1 MRQFYTK
8 CQIQTPAPYVSRLL
22 DKAMYQSNL
31 IGKKVL
37 ENSFGEGNILC
48 EIVHRYIQDGL
59 KRDVTLETI
68 KVGMEK
74 DIIGYEVDPS
84 CIRFC
89 RNRLDKLAHQ
99 YGITNVDW
107 DLRNRDFLKDSIG
120 QVDFII
126 GNPPYI
132 TYHDLQEEEREY
144 LKSHFH
150 SCKKGRFD
158 YYYAFIEQSLAWL
171 KPTGKLVYLVPYAL
185 LTNKFAGT
193 LRRMLS
199 DHLKEIVDFRYMN
212 VFGQVMCTPV
222 SIIYQN
228 NKQIDMINL
237 TEEKKGVT
245 QQISKKS
252 LVMGV
257 LSAKVSDTRTDGETD
272 MLALSNI
279 ICVNNS
285 VATLKNNVF
294 IIPVTQQDDS
304 FYYLNGFKIEKDITR
319 PAVSPKSIALRKN
332 MQIIFPYKYRKN
344 EVTPI
349 PEEKLKNEYPN
360 AYQYLLFHK
369 EELIKRSLSKNI
381 NWYEFGRRQALDIVA
396 QPKLIMSNVVTKKL
410 HVHFVPENT
419 VPYAGLCITL
429 KKMSNCNKIS
439 INHLEK
445 IRSILLK
452 EDFLKFLTNNG
463 TPTIG
468 KSLRISVRDIQSYPL
483 CIDDKFTIT

>member
-68 KVGMEK
+68 KVGLEK

-89 RNRLDKLAHQ
+89 RNRLDKLAYQ

-107 DLRNRDFLKDSIG
+107 DLRNRDFLKDSIA

-132 TYHDLQEEEREY
+132 TYHDLQEEERLY

-150 SCKKGRFD
+150 SCEKGRFD

-171 KPTGKLVYLVPYAL
+171 KPTGNLVYLVPYAL
-185 LTNKFAGT
+185 LTNKFARSV
-193 LRRMLS
+193 RRMLS

-212 VFGQVMCTPV
+212 VFEQVMCTPV
-222 SIIYQN
+222 SIVYQN
-228 NKQIDMINL
+228 DKQVAMIDL
-237 TEEKKGVT
+237 TEEKIGLT
-245 QQISKKS
+245 QQIGKESFI
-252 LVMGV
+252 VGD
-257 LSAKVSDTRTDGETD
+257 LSTQVCDTRLDSRKD
-272 MLALSNI
+272 MLTLDDVI
-279 ICVNNS
+279 RVNNS
-285 VATLKNNVF
+285 VATLKNNIF
-294 IIPVTQQDDS
+294 IIPATQQDTN
-304 FYYLNGFKIEKDITR
+304 FYYLDEFKIEKDLTL
-319 PAVSPKSIALRKN
+319 PAVSPRSIALQKSAR
-332 MQIIFPYKYRKN
+332 IIFPYRYKRSKL
-344 EVTPI
+344 TPI
-349 PEEKLKNEYPN
+349 SEEELKTEYPN
-360 AYQYLLFHK
+360 AYQYLLLHK
-369 EELIKRSLSKNI
+369 KELIKRSLLKNM

-396 QPKLIMSNVVTKKL
+396 QPKLIMSNIVTKRL
-410 HVHFVPENT
+410 HVHLIPEKI

-429 KKMSNCNKIS
+429 KNKSNSHKEI
-439 INHLEK
+439 IKKLEEIK
-445 IRSILLK
+445 SILLE
-452 EDFLKFLTNNG
+452 EDFLKFLMNNG
-463 TPTIG
+463 TPTVG
-468 KSLRISVRDIQSYPL
+468 KSLRISVKDIQIYPL
-483 CIDDKFTIT
+483 LECDKFTI

>member
-22 DKAMYQSNL
+22 DQAMYQSNL

-59 KRDVTLETI
+59 KREATLETI
-68 KVGMEK
+68 KVGLEK

-84 CIRFC
+84 CIRLC
-89 RNRLDKLAHQ
+89 RNRLDKLAHK

-107 DLRNRDFLKDSIG
+107 DLRNRDFLKDSIA

-132 TYHDLQEEEREY
+132 TYHDLQEEERSY

-171 KPTGKLVYLVPYAL
+171 KPTGNLVYLVPYAL
-185 LTNKFAGT
+185 MTNKFAGT
-193 LRRMLS
+193 VRRILS

-222 SIIYQN
+222 SIVYQN
-228 NKQIDMINL
+228 DKQVAMIDLI
-237 TEEKKGVT
+237 EEKIGLT
-245 QQISKKS
+245 QQISKES
-252 LVMGV
+252 FIVGD
-257 LSAKVSDTRTDGETD
+257 LSAQVHDTRFDSRED
-272 MLALSNI
+272 MLTLDDV

-285 VATLKNNVF
+285 VATLKNSVF
-294 IIPVTQQDDS
+294 IIPAIQQDDM
-304 FYYLNGFKIEKDITR
+304 FYYLNEFKIEKNLTL
-319 PAVSPKSIALRKN
+319 PAVSPKSIALQKSLR
-332 MQIIFPYKYRKN
+332 IIFPYRYKKN
-344 EVTPI
+344 KITPI
-349 PEEKLKNEYPN
+349 SEEELKSEYPN
-360 AYQYLLFHK
+360 AYQYLLSHK
-369 EELIKRSLSKNI
+369 EELINRSLSKNV

-396 QPKLIMSNVVTKKL
+396 QPKLIMSNVVTKRI
-410 HVHFVPENT
+410 HVHLVPENT

-429 KKMSNCNKIS
+429 KKISNHHKIS
-439 INHLEK
+439 VKYLEK
-445 IRSILLK
+445 IRSILSK
-452 EDFLKFLTNNG
+452 EDFLKFLMNNG

-468 KSLRISVRDIQSYPL
+468 KSLRISVRDIQAYPL
-483 CIDDKFTIT
+483 SIDDEFTI

>member
-8 CQIQTPAPYVSRLL
+8 CQIQTPALYVGRLL
-22 DKAMYQSNL
+22 DQAMYQSNL

-37 ENSFGEGNILC
+37 ENSFGQGNILC

-68 KVGMEK
+68 KMGLEK

-84 CIRFC
+84 CIGLC
-89 RNRLDKLAHQ
+89 RNRLDKLVQQ

-107 DLRNRDFLKDSIG
+107 DLRNRDFLKDSIA

-132 TYHDLQEEEREY
+132 TYHDLQEEERLY

-150 SCKKGRFD
+150 SCEKGRFD

-171 KPTGKLVYLVPYAL
+171 KPTGNLVYLVPYAL
-185 LTNKFAGT
+185 LTNKFAET
-193 LRRMLS
+193 VRRMLS

-222 SIIYQN
+222 SIVYQN
-228 NKQIDMINL
+228 DKQVAMIDL
-237 TEEKKGVT
+237 TEEKIGLK
-245 QQISKKS
+245 QQISKERFI
-252 LVMGV
+252 VGD
-257 LSAKVSDTRTDGETD
+257 LSAQVYDTRFDSRKD
-272 MLALSNI
+272 MLALDDV

-285 VATLKNNVF
+285 VATLKNSIF
-294 IIPVTQQDDS
+294 IIPATRQDDT
-304 FYYLNGFKIEKDITR
+304 FYYLDKFKIEKNLTL
-319 PAVSPKSIALRKN
+319 PAVSPKSIALQKN
-332 MQIIFPYKYRKN
+332 LRIIFPYRYRKN
-344 EVTPI
+344 KLTPI
-349 PEEKLKNEYPN
+349 SEEELKKEYPN
-360 AYQYLLFHK
+360 AYQYLLSHK
-369 EELIKRSLSKNI
+369 EELINRCLSKNV
-381 NWYEFGRRQALDIVA
+381 NWYEFGRRQALDIVD
-396 QPKLIMSNVVTKKL
+396 QPKLIMSNVVTKRL
-410 HVHFVPENT
+410 HVHLVPENT

-429 KKMSNCNKIS
+429 KKMSDCNKIS
-439 INHLEK
+439 IKHLEK

-468 KSLRISVRDIQSYPL
+468 KSLRISVRDIQAYPL
-483 CIDDKFTIT
+483 NIDDEFTI

>member
-22 DKAMYQSNL
+22 DQAMYQSNL

-59 KRDVTLETI
+59 KREATLETI
-68 KVGMEK
+68 KVGLEK

-89 RNRLDKLAHQ
+89 RNRLDKLAHK

-107 DLRNRDFLKDSIG
+107 DLRNRDFLKDSIA

-132 TYHDLQEEEREY
+132 TYHDLQEEERSY
-144 LKSHFH
+144 LKSYFH
-150 SCKKGRFD
+150 SCEKGRFD

-171 KPTGKLVYLVPYAL
+171 KPTGNLVYLVPYAL

-193 LRRMLS
+193 VRRMLS

-222 SIIYQN
+222 SIVYQN
-228 NKQIDMINL
+228 DKQVAMIDLI
-237 TEEKKGVT
+237 EEKIGLT
-245 QQISKKS
+245 QQISKES
-252 LVMGV
+252 FIVGD
-257 LSAKVSDTRTDGETD
+257 LSAQVHDTRFDSRED
-272 MLALSNI
+272 MLTLDDV

-285 VATLKNNVF
+285 VATLKNSVF
-294 IIPVTQQDDS
+294 IIPAIQQDDM
-304 FYYLNGFKIEKDITR
+304 FYYLNEFKIEKNLTL
-319 PAVSPKSIALRKN
+319 PAVSPKSIALQKSLR
-332 MQIIFPYKYRKN
+332 IIFPYRYKKN
-344 EVTPI
+344 KITPI
-349 PEEKLKNEYPN
+349 SEEELKSEYPN
-360 AYQYLLFHK
+360 AYQYLLSHK
-369 EELIKRSLSKNI
+369 EELINRSLSKNV

-396 QPKLIMSNVVTKKL
+396 QPKLIMSNVVTKRI
-410 HVHFVPENT
+410 HVHLVPENT

-429 KKMSNCNKIS
+429 KKISNHHKIS
-439 INHLEK
+439 IEYLEK
-445 IRSILLK
+445 IRSILSK
-452 EDFLKFLTNNG
+452 EDFLKFLMNNG

-468 KSLRISVRDIQSYPL
+468 KSLRISVRDIQAYPL
-483 CIDDKFTIT
+483 NIDDEFTI